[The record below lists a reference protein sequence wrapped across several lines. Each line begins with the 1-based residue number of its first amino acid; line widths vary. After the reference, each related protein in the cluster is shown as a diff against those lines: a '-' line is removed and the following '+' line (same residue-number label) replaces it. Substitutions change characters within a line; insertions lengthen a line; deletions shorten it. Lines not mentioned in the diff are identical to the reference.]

1 MTTTGTTTAIRPD
14 AARRAGS
21 YDRLFYSA
29 MAIAMAVTVFAGFS
43 PTYYLRFFD
52 GGPEATLSGGPFT
65 ALVHMHGAL
74 FTAWVCLFLV
84 QTLLVAGRRISLHR
98 RLGAAGA
105 VLAAAMVVVGTS
117 TAIASAAR
125 GAAPPGVDPLAFLI
139 IPLGDMV
146 LFAGFVIAAVVLRRN
161 REAHK
166 RLMLLAYTSILV
178 AAVARLPGL
187 IQLGPPAFFGLA
199 LLFVVAGAAYD
210 LFSRGRIHRVYL
222 YGGGLF
228 ALSVPARLALS
239 GTEAWREI
247 ARALIR

>member
-1 MTTTGTTTAIRPD
+1 
-14 AARRAGS
+14 
-21 YDRLFYSA
+21 
-29 MAIAMAVTVFAGFS
+29 
-43 PTYYLRFFD
+43 
-52 GGPEATLSGGPFT
+52 
-65 ALVHMHGAL
+65 
-74 FTAWVCLFLV
+74 
-84 QTLLVAGRRISLHR
+84 VAGRRISLHR

-146 LFAGFVIAAVVLRRN
+146 LFAGFVTAAVVLRRN

-187 IQLGPPAFFGLA
+187 LQLGPPAFFGLA

-210 LFSRGRIHRVYL
+210 LFSRGRIHKVYL

-239 GTEAWREI
+239 GTEVWREF